1 MGLEGTKHAQNF
13 PNSRKNTK
21 EIFSSWENLQIK
33 ILAVKFLSKTF
44 FRKLSCRDI
53 LENQKDLNIPKRPFK
68 TLKRLNFNEKLHTTK
83 FWAVELEFEVVFK
96 IFITETPN
104 RAAIYLNLPPKTGQ
118 RISES

>member
-1 MGLEGTKHAQNF
+1 MGLEGTKNAQNF

-53 LENQKDLNIPKRPFK
+53 LEN
-68 TLKRLNFNEKLHTTK
+68 
-83 FWAVELEFEVVFK
+83 
-96 IFITETPN
+96 
-104 RAAIYLNLPPKTGQ
+104 
-118 RISES
+118 